1 MDNLEKKQYCNQT
14 GLPCVC
20 YVKGHEDTVCIM
32 SSCEAFP
39 GNSNQQNDDKK
50 EEESS
55 CRSAA
60 ENHPRKIAFLI
71 IVTFIL
77 LFTVFS
83 PPIIELMTK
92 TKKRN

>member
-1 MDNLEKKQYCNQT
+1 MDYLEKKQYCNQT

-32 SSCEAFP
+32 SSFEAP
-39 GNSNQQNDDKK
+39 GGSQYDRKK
-50 EEESS
+50 EDNEGEC

-71 IVTFIL
+71 IISIIL
-77 LFTVFS
+77 LLTVFS

-92 TKKRN
+92 TKKKN